1 MRPTLVLAQ
10 SVEFK
15 RWIKEKSVK
24 KIFLI
29 IRWNALFG
37 ILLVLVGCAPK
48 YSTIADFQEQL
59 ARDVARKNSG
69 ADGKIPEDFQVFST
83 QSVDPIGTL
92 YRPSTSIPIVSSG
105 DSDACKP
112 KRDPEPREA
121 PGLFPS
127 SYQVNKG
134 LAFDLGLNETVFKY
148 LATLGVNVGKT
159 DELTFGITEPSRQVL
174 DDESMRALLEK
185 TSCLAVLKKQKPP
198 VAWVVRGYISGI
210 RDFSVTSGA
219 DVRFEGVTKVGN
231 FKIEPIK
238 GSGTVAVKDEK
249 RTNFLQILAQVSPQ
263 PQSTTVDIKSIPT
276 TPPTTAS
283 WETPP
288 SWDTLDTTGIVY
300 IQIDKSDIS
309 TDGDDLSKK
318 LKQSSINV
326 AGGIE
331 RIQSTR
337 MPKVTQVRYFN
348 GGDKGKAEEI
358 QAILKEKRPDTALV
372 RLGLPAPKGQLEIW
386 LTKN

>member
-37 ILLVLVGCAPK
+37 ILLVLAGCATPK
-48 YSTIADFQEQL
+48 YSTIADFQKQL
-59 ARDVARKNSG
+59 AEDVARKNSG
-69 ADGKIPEDFQVFST
+69 ADGKIPEDFQVFVT
-83 QSVDPIGTL
+83 QSADPIGTL
-92 YRPSTSIPIVSSG
+92 YHPSSSRPIS
-105 DSDACKP
+105 DDACKP
-112 KRDPEPREA
+112 KREPEPREA

-127 SYQVNKG
+127 SYEVNQG
-134 LAFDLGLNETVFKY
+134 LAFNLGLNETVFKH
-148 LATLGVNVGKT
+148 LVTLGVNVDKT

-174 DDESMRALLEK
+174 DDESIQELLKEPN
-185 TSCLAVLKKQKPP
+185 CRAVLNKQKPP
-198 VAWVVRGYISGI
+198 MAWVVRGYISGI
-210 RDFSVTSGA
+210 RDFSVTSEAG
-219 DVRFEGVTKVGN
+219 VRVDGVTKVGN
-231 FKIEPIK
+231 FKIELIK
-238 GSGTVAVKDEK
+238 DSRTVAVKDEK
-249 RTNFLQILAQVSPQ
+249 RTKFLQIVALVSAP

-276 TPPTTAS
+276 TPP
-283 WETPP
+283 
-288 SWDTLDTTGIVY
+288 DTTGIVY

-348 GGDKGKAEEI
+348 DDDKGKAEKI
-358 QAILKEKRPDTALV
+358 QAILKENRPDTVLV

>member
-1 MRPTLVLAQ
+1 
-10 SVEFK
+10 
-15 RWIKEKSVK
+15 VK

-37 ILLVLVGCAPK
+37 ILLVLAGCATPK
-48 YSTIADFQEQL
+48 YNTIADFQKKL
-59 ARDVARKNSG
+59 AEDVAGKNSG

-83 QSVDPIGTL
+83 QSADPIGTL
-92 YRPSTSIPIVSSG
+92 YHPSSSRPIS
-105 DSDACKP
+105 DDACKP
-112 KRDPEPREA
+112 QREPEPREA

-127 SYQVNKG
+127 SYKVNKG
-134 LAFDLGLNETVFKY
+134 LASDLGLNDDVFEY

-159 DELTFGITEPSRQVL
+159 DELTYGITKPSRQVL
-174 DDESMRALLEK
+174 DDESMQALLEK
-185 TSCLAVLKKQKPP
+185 PSCLAVLKKQKPP

-210 RDFSVTSGA
+210 RDFSVTGGA
-219 DVRFEGVTKVGN
+219 DVGIEGKVTKVGN
-231 FKIEPIK
+231 FKIESK
-238 GSGTVAVKDEK
+238 GLGTVTVKDEK
-249 RTNFLQILAQVSPQ
+249 QTNFLQIVAQVSPQ